1 MADIGA
7 VGSWDPIKVSEECV
21 QELRDLAGDS
31 IPGKDW
37 VSVNL
42 RDRDLRYP
50 ERGRS
55 FSNGYKAPARRTYTR
70 KRK

>member
-7 VGSWDPIKVSEECV
+7 VGSWDPTKVSEECR
-21 QELRDLAGDS
+21 QELRDLAGDA

-42 RDRDLRYP
+42 RDGDLRYP

-55 FSNGYKAPARRTYTR
+55 YSGGYRAPARRTYR